1 MKKEKKN
8 INPLFGNQKRIKSV
22 NFSSDDDNII
32 KKFIIT
38 VVIIVLLVG
47 IVYGATELFKKKDN
61 NVDVTQGEVN
71 YNIVTIGMLLNRP
84 EKEYYVVIYDQN
96 DSNAVMY
103 SAMISNYANN
113 NGKLKVYYCDLSN
126 KLNSSYY
133 NINNDN
139 KSNPDAKKI
148 SELDLGDLTLIK
160 VSNGKIV
167 KYLENYEDIKSYLK

>member
-61 NVDVTQGEVN
+61 NVDVT
-71 YNIVTIGMLLNRP
+71 
-84 EKEYYVVIYDQN
+84 
-96 DSNAVMY
+96 
-103 SAMISNYANN
+103 
-113 NGKLKVYYCDLSN
+113 
-126 KLNSSYY
+126 
-133 NINNDN
+133 
-139 KSNPDAKKI
+139 
-148 SELDLGDLTLIK
+148 
-160 VSNGKIV
+160 
-167 KYLENYEDIKSYLK
+167 